1 MGAGLPMA
9 PGDIAFKSNFATLN
23 AATGVVER
31 RRADRKFEHLGP
43 ALCAA
48 LDGLALPSYPQH
60 AVAVGYATE
69 HRCGVVV
76 RGEGLTDAISGERG
90 CGCGCAGVWV
100 CGCVGV
106 WGLGGFRE
114 KRGGKGKCSR

>member
-1 MGAGLPMA
+1 MKSAAIVFQSPCQLSVQSLDLRAMA

-48 LDGLALPSYPQH
+48 LDGLADS
-60 AVAVGYATE
+60 
-69 HRCGVVV
+69 CGSSDSSEE
-76 RGEGLTDAISGERG
+76 EGGAGRSSSAAHQQQ
-90 CGCGCAGVWV
+90 AGVTEQA
-100 CGCVGV
+100 GEE
-106 WGLGGFRE
+106 WGESAGAKSSCQGAN
-114 KRGGKGKCSR
+114 